1 MVFQDFFHLQS
12 PKHINIIEIM
22 TLFNDINQFFYMIIC
37 FIYFGHHLE
46 SRGDDQKFTHK
57 KNGDHK
63 FNQSLGTTDSLSLN
77 VSRRDHS

>member
-12 PKHINIIEIM
+12 PKHTNIIEIM
-22 TLFNDINQFFYMIIC
+22 TLCNDINQFYYIIIY

-46 SRGDDQKFTHK
+46 SFSDNQKFTYK
-57 KNGDHK
+57 KNGDHMCS
-63 FNQSLGTTDSLSLN
+63 QSLGATDSLSLN